1 MKDKFIFVF
10 ICILSLVFSF
20 VLFLIDVDVNY
31 KLKIQELI
39 FFLNVALAFAVIR
52 GMYKTLININTV
64 FILLYIIFIGCRPLF
79 DLFGIDNILYFN
91 FYINESV
98 DTSIIVRTLL
108 NINIAFLSYIVG
120 VIFYN
125 SFCRTLKSD
134 FSTPI
139 GKISEEFCWKLVLI
153 GGIVKAYWSLQMLLA
168 IIQNGY
174 LALYTGELD
183 LQHKSIV
190 FNILSGLFDVGLY
203 FLIILRRKVDKKI
216 LFVAFIYM
224 ILAFSSGQRGPG
236 MLFFLFVMFLYVYIK
251 KLRINFIKLGLV
263 FVGFV
268 FLLSFIGWFRG
279 AQDVNFKFSV
289 IHFLWGQGISMLVL
303 TEAIRWDNIIDYS
316 FMDLFGTIKY
326 IFEYYV
332 YKFSGESFPYSTI
345 EIPIHYKYYSGYISN
360 ISNPI
365 LYDLGFGI
373 GGSYIAEFY
382 SIGKE
387 FFQLFGG
394 IFVALLLNFIFD
406 VFRAKSGFWKF
417 YAFHSLPFLLYIPRD
432 NMMDFLTQDWWVLI
446 SYMLVVLFIKYI
458 YNGKTC
464 FYINSRI

>member
-52 GMYKTLININTV
+52 GIYKTLININTV

-174 LALYTGELD
+174 LALSTGDLD
-183 LQHKSIV
+183 RQHKSFV
-190 FNILSGLFDVGLY
+190 FNILSG
-203 FLIILRRKVDKKI
+203 R
-216 LFVAFIYM
+216 
-224 ILAFSSGQRGPG
+224 
-236 MLFFLFVMFLYVYIK
+236 
-251 KLRINFIKLGLV
+251 
-263 FVGFV
+263 
-268 FLLSFIGWFRG
+268 
-279 AQDVNFKFSV
+279 
-289 IHFLWGQGISMLVL
+289 
-303 TEAIRWDNIIDYS
+303 
-316 FMDLFGTIKY
+316 
-326 IFEYYV
+326 FE
-332 YKFSGESFPYSTI
+332 
-345 EIPIHYKYYSGYISN
+345 
-360 ISNPI
+360 
-365 LYDLGFGI
+365 
-373 GGSYIAEFY
+373 
-382 SIGKE
+382 
-387 FFQLFGG
+387 
-394 IFVALLLNFIFD
+394 
-406 VFRAKSGFWKF
+406 
-417 YAFHSLPFLLYIPRD
+417 
-432 NMMDFLTQDWWVLI
+432 
-446 SYMLVVLFIKYI
+446 
-458 YNGKTC
+458 
-464 FYINSRI
+464 